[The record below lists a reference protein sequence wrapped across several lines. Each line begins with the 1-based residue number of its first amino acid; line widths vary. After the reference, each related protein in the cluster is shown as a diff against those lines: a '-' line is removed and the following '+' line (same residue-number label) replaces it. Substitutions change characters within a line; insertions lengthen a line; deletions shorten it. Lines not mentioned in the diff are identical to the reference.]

1 MDKSLKL
8 GYHPIHKHYGYYID
22 KVPQNVL
29 DEVKIQIDEL
39 QFDFS
44 KGIKMNEDLA
54 GEIEQEYKISPQ
66 SQTKKYIQ
74 DLCQQFENESQYVNN
89 NIDLLPTLKF
99 SEFWVNFQKKYEY
112 NPIHNHGGVFSF
124 VIFYQIPFIFK
135 NEYKYHY
142 SPKHCF
148 HGQFNFI
155 TPSPSN
161 QKESVNILPL
171 NIDKSKEGYIA
182 IFPSSLNHIVYPF
195 YSSDEYRITI
205 AGNIKIK

>member
-1 MDKSLKL
+1 
-8 GYHPIHKHYGYYID
+8 
-22 KVPQNVL
+22 
-29 DEVKIQIDEL
+29 
-39 QFDFS
+39 
-44 KGIKMNEDLA
+44 MNEDLA
-54 GEIEQEYKISPQ
+54 GEIEQEYKIPPQ

-112 NPIHNHGGVFSF
+112 NPIHMHGGVFSF
-124 VIFYQIPFIFK
+124 VIFYQIPFTFE

-142 SPKHCF
+142 SSKHCF
-148 HGQFNFI
+148 HGQFNFV
-155 TPSPSN
+155 TPFSSS
-161 QKESVNILPL
+161 QTGSISVLPL